1 VPCLTIIF
9 LAMTQD
15 IRQTDDIHFAPALT
29 PKKKPQQNSAEAFYF
44 GAEGQSWDRLM
55 LKSQILAKQTE
66 ADNLKTIKPLTVQSL
81 SLTLIRVQ

>member
-1 VPCLTIIF
+1 
-9 LAMTQD
+9 MTQD

-29 PKKKPQQNSAEAFYF
+29 LKKKPQQNSAEAFYF

-66 ADNLKTIKPLTVQSL
+66 ADNLKTIKPLTVQS
-81 SLTLIRVQ
+81 